1 MPVTIQDEKSWV
13 LDIIT
18 CRTQNRKATAQFSM
32 SRGMFEW
39 IVRECLCGNTLI
51 WKKKFKAKERSRKQ
65 FKSHCKKNSCG
76 RTMHTNWAVKLRE
89 MTSLSAKSQ
98 DVELEWV
105 GIEFNQRFNSL
116 VRFYFRRAVDWNCN
130 SQGFRYIIKLWKWMY
145 KSCKKCSAIICTV
158 KRQSQFH

>member
-51 WKKKFKAKERSRKQ
+51 WKKKIQSKRTVEETIQKPLQKELLRANNAHELSREIARDDS
-65 FKSHCKKNSCG
+65 FVGKKPGCWIRMS
-76 RTMHTNWAVKLRE
+76 RHRV
-89 MTSLSAKSQ
+89 
-98 DVELEWV
+98 
-105 GIEFNQRFNSL
+105 
-116 VRFYFRRAVDWNCN
+116 
-130 SQGFRYIIKLWKWMY
+130 
-145 KSCKKCSAIICTV
+145 
-158 KRQSQFH
+158 